1 MANFYGDLASDI
13 NSDDDSQISD
23 LDPIQVAKMVE
34 DMDDLD
40 ADLFG
45 SSAKKKSGVLPTSI
59 ETTSATKKSSFKS
72 SDKSGEK
79 LSKSRVS
86 FDSPN
91 KVAPVDVIDKGNK
104 FNFGDF
110 DTNDP
115 LADLLSDD
123 ELPTP
128 KKKSSKRNVV
138 SPTNYESGDGE
149 ISVSKHDISPFQASS
164 ERKEKSKVI
173 ADLFGLEDNAGI
185 NKHAALSSSHE
196 GIVKVSGDTDIK
208 SSDWL
213 GLKSPTKS
221 PPSVPIVKK
230 ESEVLV
236 SNRTASTKK
245 ETKKSAAGI
254 IPKDDDDDLLEGMGF
269 VDRNKTTSTFAQKG
283 KVEQISTKPKSI
295 LDELMGKTK
304 VEMPKVK
311 TLDSSSGTSKNT
323 AQVPNPISFGGYS
336 PSVSTTREP
345 RRSGQ
350 RRNSGAVA
358 DPLGIFT
365 SPTKNTQVLT
375 SKEQSLDLVA
385 TPNIKSPETNLRR
398 GSQPDWLG
406 LSSSEDKSVSPAVGI
421 ALQSSPKHTLKINP
435 EQKMHDLA
443 PLPSKPMQDKD
454 FFYNHSWV
462 NQVRKFRYIFTD
474 IDSALSQN
482 ITLLSGAQ
490 FDRETAA
497 AFMRQE
503 QQLLMALHLKQHE
516 EQLASLH
523 HRQQDL
529 LCKQE
534 LQLQELVNQQLSR
547 QKQVED
553 QLKKQQER
561 INLHIQT
568 LMSQPLFPPVSVLP
582 PDPVLPPAPLLPN
595 ASLLSTDSVLPE
607 TPEVNQSH
615 AYLKN
620 SQADLEARHQEEV
633 LILENLYKRHIAL
646 LESSLER
653 LEHRLRGENSQLEK
667 EYQAKIEKL
676 QEEQRQLEEAHRHKL
691 ASLQEERLSELK
703 QLKELHQMEVEEL
716 RERYTRAAET
726 EQDTTLQ
733 ARSLKLLFEQLGHSS
748 QQLTDLQDKVDHQ
761 KISQLDVR
769 EVALKAKE
777 AELESLRASLER
789 QRASSD
795 QERRKLLEIVAD
807 LEMKGGEQRAEVDS
821 KKWELQQESARLE
834 ARTQALEKERHR
846 ALAQL
851 EQEKRDVQV
860 NLNKLSLL
868 HLDGLC
874 FRRNDLLKHM
884 VLKQSLLEEQKQLNR
899 DLREEQLKIGAERS
913 RLQALA
919 RLQGGSSALSID
931 AEQEVLEMVEEARLR
946 WYGNLMRMEKEKIP
960 KRIMDIKKV
969 GGLPQGRQRKRWEEQ
984 LKVEAEAAIQVA
996 QDASRRS
1003 DAEREKLL
1011 EHQCQLQLERRKLQ
1025 ELERDITTKKQE
1037 LDTLTQMAA
1046 ATKNEG
1052 LQALDEA
1059 RNLEKQH
1066 NIRVKEY
1073 QQQLMELKEREH
1085 RLAQEKVALSQERV
1099 SLRRSKEQKY
1109 CAFCRTLLEQQVPT
1123 SDKLD
1128 EECKKKTARE
1138 TKKEMGADNKCG
1150 SEAKRMAEL
1159 TEPEAVNS

>member
-45 SSAKKKSGVLPTSI
+45 SSAKKKPGVLPTRI
-59 ETTSATKKSSFKS
+59 ETTSATKKSAFKS

-91 KVAPVDVIDKGNK
+91 KVAPVGVIDKGNK
-104 FNFGDF
+104 FNFGEF

-123 ELPTP
+123 ETPTP

-138 SPTNYESGDGE
+138 SPTNYDSGDGE

-185 NKHAALSSSHE
+185 NKHAALLSSHE
-196 GIVKVSGDTDIK
+196 GIVKVSGATDIK

-236 SNRTASTKK
+236 SNKTASTKK
-245 ETKKSAAGI
+245 ETKQSAAGI

-269 VDRNKTTSTFAQKG
+269 VDSNKTTSTFTQKG

-295 LDELMGKTK
+295 LDELMEKTK

-311 TLDSSSGTSKNT
+311 TLDTSSGTSKNT
-323 AQVPNPISFGGYS
+323 DTKYSSQVPNLISFGGYS

-350 RRNSGAVA
+350 RRNSGAVV

-365 SPTKNTQVLT
+365 SPTKNTQALT
-375 SKEQSLDLVA
+375 SKEQSLELLA
-385 TPNIKSPETNLRR
+385 TPNIKSQQTNSRR

-406 LSSSEDKSVSPAVGI
+406 LSSSEDKSVPPAVGI

-443 PLPSKPMQDKD
+443 PLPSKPMQDKVPTQQ
-454 FFYNHSWV
+454 HSNLPEWLGGSRAV
-462 NQVRKFRYIFTD
+462 SESVVSKKQEMHPSSFQENSKTATD
-474 IDSALSQN
+474 LVPESS

-490 FDRETAA
+490 FDQETAA
-497 AFMRQE
+497 AFLRQE
-503 QQLLMALHLKQHE
+503 QQLLMALHLKQRE

-523 HRQQDL
+523 HRQQDM

-534 LQLQELVNQQLSR
+534 LQIQELVNQQLLR

-607 TPEVNQSH
+607 TQEENKSH
-615 AYLKN
+615 FYLKN
-620 SQADLEARHQEEV
+620 PQADLEARHQEEV
-633 LILENLYKRHIAL
+633 LTLENLYKRHIAL

-653 LEHRLRGENSQLEK
+653 LEHRLRGENSQLER

-676 QEEQRQLEEAHRHKL
+676 QEEQRQLEEAHKHKL
-691 ASLQEERLSELK
+691 VSLQEERLSELK
-703 QLKELHQMEVEEL
+703 HLKELHQREVEEL
-716 RERYTRAAET
+716 RERYTRAAEA

-846 ALAQL
+846 ALAHL
-851 EQEKRDVQV
+851 EQEKRDVQ
-860 NLNKLSLL
+860 
-868 HLDGLC
+868 
-874 FRRNDLLKHM
+874 M
-884 VLKQSLLEEQKQLNR
+884 LKQSLLEEQKQLNR

-931 AEQEVLEMVEEARLR
+931 AEQ
-946 WYGNLMRMEKEKIP
+946 
-960 KRIMDIKKV
+960 
-969 GGLPQGRQRKRWEEQ
+969 

-1011 EHQCQLQLERRKLQ
+1011 EHQSQLQLERRKLQ
-1025 ELERDITTKKQE
+1025 ELERDITIKKQE

-1073 QQQLMELKEREH
+1073 QQQLMELKERER
-1085 RLAQEKVALSQERV
+1085 RLAQEKVTLSQERV

-1109 CAFCRTLLEQQVPT
+1109 CAFCKTLLEQQVPT
-1123 SDKLD
+1123 SDKCASTSTSYSLKNFIDPEQVIMKLTSEREHEDD
-1128 EECKKKTARE
+1128 ENFLSSLISK
-1138 TKKEMGADNKCG
+1138 
-1150 SEAKRMAEL
+1150 
-1159 TEPEAVNS
+1159 

>member
-34 DMDDLD
+34 
-40 ADLFG
+40 
-45 SSAKKKSGVLPTSI
+45 
-59 ETTSATKKSSFKS
+59 S

-91 KVAPVDVIDKGNK
+91 KVAPVGVIDKGNK
-104 FNFGDF
+104 FNFGEF
-110 DTNDP
+110 DTSDP

-123 ELPTP
+123 ETPTP

-138 SPTNYESGDGE
+138 SPTNYDSGDGE

-196 GIVKVSGDTDIK
+196 GIVKVSGATDIK

-230 ESEVLV
+230 ESEVL
-236 SNRTASTKK
+236 
-245 ETKKSAAGI
+245 EW
-254 IPKDDDDDLLEGMGF
+254 GF
-269 VDRNKTTSTFAQKG
+269 VDSNKTTSTFTQKG
-283 KVEQISTKPKSI
+283 KVEQVSTKPKSI
-295 LDELMGKTK
+295 LDELMEKTK

-311 TLDSSSGTSKNT
+311 TLDTSSGTSKNT
-323 AQVPNPISFGGYS
+323 DTKYSSQVPNPISFGGYS

-350 RRNSGAVA
+350 RRNSGVVV

-365 SPTKNTQVLT
+365 SPTKNTQALT
-375 SKEQSLDLVA
+375 SKEQSLELLA
-385 TPNIKSPETNLRR
+385 TPNIKSQQANSRR

-406 LSSSEDKSVSPAVGI
+406 LSSSEDKIVSPAVVLT
-421 ALQSSPKHTLKINP
+421 LQSSPKHTLKINP

-443 PLPSKPMQDKD
+443 PLPSKPMQD
-454 FFYNHSWV
+454 
-462 NQVRKFRYIFTD
+462 QVPTHQHGNLPEWLGVEGSY

-490 FDRETAA
+490 FDQETAA
-497 AFMRQE
+497 AFLRQE
-503 QQLLMALHLKQHE
+503 QQLLMALHLKQRE

-523 HRQQDL
+523 HRQQDM

-595 ASLLSTDSVLPE
+595 ASLLSTDSVSPE
-607 TPEVNQSH
+607 TQEENQSH
-615 AYLKN
+615 IYLKN
-620 SQADLEARHQEEV
+620 PQADLEARHQEEV
-633 LILENLYKRHIAL
+633 LTLENLYKRHIAL

-676 QEEQRQLEEAHRHKL
+676 QEEQRQLEEAHKHKL
-691 ASLQEERLSELK
+691 VSLQEERLSELK
-703 QLKELHQMEVEEL
+703 HLKELHQREVEEL
-716 RERYTRAAET
+716 RERYTRAAEV

-733 ARSLKLLFEQLGHSS
+733 A
-748 QQLTDLQDKVDHQ
+748 
-761 KISQLDVR
+761 
-769 EVALKAKE
+769 
-777 AELESLRASLER
+777 
-789 QRASSD
+789 
-795 QERRKLLEIVAD
+795 RKLLEIVAD

-846 ALAQL
+846 ALAHL
-851 EQEKRDVQV
+851 EQERRDVQ
-860 NLNKLSLL
+860 
-868 HLDGLC
+868 
-874 FRRNDLLKHM
+874 M
-884 VLKQSLLEEQKQLNR
+884 LKQSLLEEQKQLNQ

-919 RLQGGSSALSID
+919 RLQEGSSALSID
-931 AEQEVLEMVEEARLR
+931 A
-946 WYGNLMRMEKEKIP
+946 
-960 KRIMDIKKV
+960 
-969 GGLPQGRQRKRWEEQ
+969 EQ

-1011 EHQCQLQLERRKLQ
+1011 EHQCQLQHERRKLQ
-1025 ELERDITTKKQE
+1025 ELERDITTKQQE

-1066 NIRVKEY
+1066 NIR
-1073 QQQLMELKEREH
+1073 
-1085 RLAQEKVALSQERV
+1085 EKVTLSQERV

-1123 SDKLD
+1123 SDKCASTSTSYSLKHFIDPEQVIMKLTSEREHEDD
-1128 EECKKKTARE
+1128 ENFLSSLISK
-1138 TKKEMGADNKCG
+1138 
-1150 SEAKRMAEL
+1150 
-1159 TEPEAVNS
+1159 

>member
-45 SSAKKKSGVLPTSI
+45 SSAKKKPGVLPTRI
-59 ETTSATKKSSFKS
+59 ETTSATKKSAFKS

-91 KVAPVDVIDKGNK
+91 KVAPVGVIDKGNK
-104 FNFGDF
+104 FNFGEF

-123 ELPTP
+123 ETPTP

-138 SPTNYESGDGE
+138 SPTNYDSGDGE
-149 ISVSKHDISPFQASS
+149 ISVSKHGISPFQASS

-196 GIVKVSGDTDIK
+196 GIVKVSGATDIK

-221 PPSVPIVKK
+221 PSVPIVKK

-236 SNRTASTKK
+236 SNKTASTKK
-245 ETKKSAAGI
+245 ETKQSAAGI

-269 VDRNKTTSTFAQKG
+269 VDSNKTTSTFTEKG

-295 LDELMGKTK
+295 LDELMEKTK

-311 TLDSSSGTSKNT
+311 TLDTSSGTSKNT
-323 AQVPNPISFGGYS
+323 DTKYSSQVPNPISFGGYS

-350 RRNSGAVA
+350 RRNSGAVV

-365 SPTKNTQVLT
+365 SPTKNTQALT
-375 SKEQSLDLVA
+375 SKEQSLELLA
-385 TPNIKSPETNLRR
+385 TPNIKSQQINSRR

-421 ALQSSPKHTLKINP
+421 TLQSSPKHTLKINP

-443 PLPSKPMQDKD
+443 PLPSKPMQDKVPTQQ
-454 FFYNHSWV
+454 HSNLPEWLGGSGAV
-462 NQVRKFRYIFTD
+462 SESVVSKKQEMHPSSFQENSKTATDLVPESFQHIFTD
-474 IDSALSQN
+474 IDSALSQS

-490 FDRETAA
+490 FDQETAA
-497 AFMRQE
+497 AFLRQE
-503 QQLLMALHLKQHE
+503 QQLLMALHLKQRE

-523 HRQQDL
+523 HRQQDM

-534 LQLQELVNQQLSR
+534 LQIQELVNQQLLR

-595 ASLLSTDSVLPE
+595 ASLLLTDSVLPE
-607 TPEVNQSH
+607 TQEENKSH
-615 AYLKN
+615 ICLKN
-620 SQADLEARHQEEV
+620 PQADLEARHQEEV
-633 LILENLYKRHIAL
+633 LTLENLYKRHIAL

-653 LEHRLRGENSQLEK
+653 LEHRLRGENSQLER

-676 QEEQRQLEEAHRHKL
+676 QEEQRQLEEAHKHKL
-691 ASLQEERLSELK
+691 VSLQEERLSELK
-703 QLKELHQMEVEEL
+703 HLKELHQREVEEL
-716 RERYTRAAET
+716 RERYTRAAEV

-733 ARSLKLLFEQLGHSS
+733 A
-748 QQLTDLQDKVDHQ
+748 
-761 KISQLDVR
+761 
-769 EVALKAKE
+769 
-777 AELESLRASLER
+777 
-789 QRASSD
+789 
-795 QERRKLLEIVAD
+795 RKLLEIVAD

-821 KKWELQQESARLE
+821 KMWELQQESARLE

-846 ALAQL
+846 ALAHL
-851 EQEKRDVQV
+851 EQEKRDVQ
-860 NLNKLSLL
+860 
-868 HLDGLC
+868 
-874 FRRNDLLKHM
+874 M
-884 VLKQSLLEEQKQLNR
+884 LKQSLLEEQKQLNR

-919 RLQGGSSALSID
+919 RLQGGSSTLSID
-931 AEQEVLEMVEEARLR
+931 A
-946 WYGNLMRMEKEKIP
+946 
-960 KRIMDIKKV
+960 
-969 GGLPQGRQRKRWEEQ
+969 EQ

-1003 DAEREKLL
+1003 DTEREKLL
-1011 EHQCQLQLERRKLQ
+1011 EHQSQLQLERRKLQ
-1025 ELERDITTKKQE
+1025 ELERDITIKKQE

-1073 QQQLMELKEREH
+1073 QQQLMELKERER
-1085 RLAQEKVALSQERV
+1085 RLAQEKVTLSQERV

-1109 CAFCRTLLEQQVPT
+1109 CAFCKTLQQVPT
-1123 SDKLD
+1123 SDKCASTSTSYSLKNFIDPEQVIMKLTSEREHEDD
-1128 EECKKKTARE
+1128 ENFLSSLISK
-1138 TKKEMGADNKCG
+1138 
-1150 SEAKRMAEL
+1150 
-1159 TEPEAVNS
+1159 

>member
-1 MANFYGDLASDI
+1 MANFYGGLASDI

-91 KVAPVDVIDKGNK
+91 KVAPVGVIDKGNK

-123 ELPTP
+123 ELPTS
-128 KKKSSKRNVV
+128 KKKSSKQNVV
-138 SPTNYESGDGE
+138 SPTNYGSGDGE

-221 PPSVPIVKK
+221 PPIVPIVKT

-269 VDRNKTTSTFAQKG
+269 VDRNKTTSTFTQKG

-406 LSSSEDKSVSPAVGI
+406 LSSSEDKSVSPA
-421 ALQSSPKHTLKINP
+421 
-435 EQKMHDLA
+435 
-443 PLPSKPMQDKD
+443 D

-490 FDRETAA
+490 FDGETAA

-615 AYLKN
+615 IYLKN
-620 SQADLEARHQEEV
+620 PQADLEARHQEEV

-676 QEEQRQLEEAHRHKL
+676 QEEQRQLEEAHKHKL
-691 ASLQEERLSELK
+691 VSLQEERLSELK
-703 QLKELHQMEVEEL
+703 HLKELHQMEVEEL
-716 RERYTRAAET
+716 RERYTRAAEA

-748 QQLTDLQDKVDHQ
+748 QQLTDLQEKVDHQ

-769 EVALKAKE
+769 EVALKSKE

-860 NLNKLSLL
+860 
-868 HLDGLC
+868 
-874 FRRNDLLKHM
+874 
-884 VLKQSLLEEQKQLNR
+884 LKQSLLEEQKQLNR

-931 AEQEVLEMVEEARLR
+931 A
-946 WYGNLMRMEKEKIP
+946 
-960 KRIMDIKKV
+960 
-969 GGLPQGRQRKRWEEQ
+969 EQ

-1085 RLAQEKVALSQERV
+1085 RLAQDKVALSQERV
-1099 SLRRSKEQKY
+1099 SLRKSKEQKY

-1123 SDKLD
+1123 SDKCASTSTSYSLKHFIDPEQVIMKLTSGREHEDD
-1128 EECKKKTARE
+1128 ENFLSSLISK
-1138 TKKEMGADNKCG
+1138 
-1150 SEAKRMAEL
+1150 
-1159 TEPEAVNS
+1159 

>member
-45 SSAKKKSGVLPTSI
+45 SSAKKKSGVLPTRI

-91 KVAPVDVIDKGNK
+91 KVAPVGVIDKGNK
-104 FNFGDF
+104 FNFGEF
-110 DTNDP
+110 DTSDP
-115 LADLLSDD
+115 LADLLS
-123 ELPTP
+123 EYETPTP

-138 SPTNYESGDGE
+138 SPTNYDSGDGE

-196 GIVKVSGDTDIK
+196 GIVKVSGATDIK

-236 SNRTASTKK
+236 SNRQASTKK
-245 ETKKSAAGI
+245 ETKQSAAGI

-269 VDRNKTTSTFAQKG
+269 VDSNKTTSTFTQKG
-283 KVEQISTKPKSI
+283 KVEQVSTKPKSI
-295 LDELMGKTK
+295 LDELMEKTK

-311 TLDSSSGTSKNT
+311 TLDTSSGTSKNT
-323 AQVPNPISFGGYS
+323 DTKYSSQVPNPISFGGYS

-350 RRNSGAVA
+350 RRNSGVVV

-365 SPTKNTQVLT
+365 SPTKNTQALT
-375 SKEQSLDLVA
+375 CKEQSLELLA
-385 TPNIKSPETNLRR
+385 TPNIKSQQANSRR

-406 LSSSEDKSVSPAVGI
+406 LSSSEDKSVSPALGI
-421 ALQSSPKHTLKINP
+421 TLQSSPKHTLKINP

-443 PLPSKPMQDKD
+443 PLPSKPMQD
-454 FFYNHSWV
+454 
-462 NQVRKFRYIFTD
+462 QVPTHQHGNLPEWLGGRGAVSESVVSKKQEMHPSSFQENAKTTADLVPESVQTGNTHHD

-482 ITLLSGAQ
+482 IALLSGAQ
-490 FDRETAA
+490 FDQETAA
-497 AFMRQE
+497 AFLRQE
-503 QQLLMALHLKQHE
+503 QQLLMALHLKQRE

-523 HRQQDL
+523 HRQQDM

-607 TPEVNQSH
+607 TQEENQSH
-615 AYLKN
+615 IYLKN
-620 SQADLEARHQEEV
+620 PQADLEARHQEEV
-633 LILENLYKRHIAL
+633 LTLENLYKRHIAL

-676 QEEQRQLEEAHRHKL
+676 QEEQRQLEEAHKHKL
-691 ASLQEERLSELK
+691 VSLQEERLSELK
-703 QLKELHQMEVEEL
+703 HLKELHQREVEEL
-716 RERYTRAAET
+716 RERYTRAAEA

-733 ARSLKLLFEQLGHSS
+733 A
-748 QQLTDLQDKVDHQ
+748 
-761 KISQLDVR
+761 
-769 EVALKAKE
+769 
-777 AELESLRASLER
+777 
-789 QRASSD
+789 
-795 QERRKLLEIVAD
+795 RKLLEIVAD

-846 ALAQL
+846 ALAHL
-851 EQEKRDVQV
+851 EQERRDVQ
-860 NLNKLSLL
+860 
-868 HLDGLC
+868 
-874 FRRNDLLKHM
+874 M
-884 VLKQSLLEEQKQLNR
+884 LKQSLLEEQKQLNQ

-919 RLQGGSSALSID
+919 RLQEGSSALSID
-931 AEQEVLEMVEEARLR
+931 A
-946 WYGNLMRMEKEKIP
+946 
-960 KRIMDIKKV
+960 
-969 GGLPQGRQRKRWEEQ
+969 EQ

-1011 EHQCQLQLERRKLQ
+1011 EHQCQLQHERRKLQ
-1025 ELERDITTKKQE
+1025 ELERDITIKQQE

-1066 NIRVKEY
+1066 NIR
-1073 QQQLMELKEREH
+1073 
-1085 RLAQEKVALSQERV
+1085 EKVTLSQERV

-1123 SDKLD
+1123 SDKCASTSTSYSPKHFIDPEQVIMKLTSEREHEDD
-1128 EECKKKTARE
+1128 ENFLSSLISK
-1138 TKKEMGADNKCG
+1138 
-1150 SEAKRMAEL
+1150 
-1159 TEPEAVNS
+1159 

>member
-45 SSAKKKSGVLPTSI
+45 SSAKKKSGVLPTRI

-91 KVAPVDVIDKGNK
+91 KVAPVGVIDKGNK
-104 FNFGDF
+104 FNFGEF

-123 ELPTP
+123 ETPTP

-138 SPTNYESGDGE
+138 SPTNYDSGDGE

-185 NKHAALSSSHE
+185 NKHAALLSSHE
-196 GIVKVSGDTDIK
+196 GIVKVSGATDIK

-221 PPSVPIVKK
+221 PPSIPIVKK

-236 SNRTASTKK
+236 SNRPASTKK
-245 ETKKSAAGI
+245 ETKQSAAGI
-254 IPKDDDDDLLEGMGF
+254 IPKDDDDDDLLEGMGF
-269 VDRNKTTSTFAQKG
+269 VDSNKTSTFTQKG
-283 KVEQISTKPKSI
+283 KVEQVSTKPKSI

-311 TLDSSSGTSKNT
+311 TLDTSSGTSNNT
-323 AQVPNPISFGGYS
+323 DTKYSSQVPNPISFGGYS

-350 RRNSGAVA
+350 RRNSGVVV

-365 SPTKNTQVLT
+365 SPTKNTQALT
-375 SKEQSLDLVA
+375 SKEQSLELLA
-385 TPNIKSPETNLRR
+385 TPNIKSQQTNSRR
-398 GSQPDWLG
+398 GYQPDWLG

-421 ALQSSPKHTLKINP
+421 TLQSSPKHTLKINP

-443 PLPSKPMQDKD
+443 PLPSKPMQD
-454 FFYNHSWV
+454 
-462 NQVRKFRYIFTD
+462 QVPTHQYDNLPEWLGGRGAVSESVVSKKQEMHPSSFQENAKTTADLVPESVQTD

-490 FDRETAA
+490 FDQETAA
-497 AFMRQE
+497 AFLRQE
-503 QQLLMALHLKQHE
+503 QQLLMALHLKQRE
-516 EQLASLH
+516 EQLACLH
-523 HRQQDL
+523 HRQQDM

-547 QKQVED
+547 QK
-553 QLKKQQER
+553 
-561 INLHIQT
+561 QT

-607 TPEVNQSH
+607 TQEENQSH
-615 AYLKN
+615 IYLKN
-620 SQADLEARHQEEV
+620 PQADLEARHQEEM
-633 LILENLYKRHIAL
+633 LTLENLYKRHIAL

-676 QEEQRQLEEAHRHKL
+676 QEEQRQLEEAHKHKL
-691 ASLQEERLSELK
+691 VSLQEERLSELK
-703 QLKELHQMEVEEL
+703 HVKELHQREVEEL
-716 RERYTRAAET
+716 RERYTRAAEA

-733 ARSLKLLFEQLGHSS
+733 A
-748 QQLTDLQDKVDHQ
+748 
-761 KISQLDVR
+761 
-769 EVALKAKE
+769 
-777 AELESLRASLER
+777 
-789 QRASSD
+789 
-795 QERRKLLEIVAD
+795 RKLLEIVAD

-834 ARTQALEKERHR
+834 ARTQALEKERDR
-846 ALAQL
+846 ALAHL
-851 EQEKRDVQV
+851 EQERRDVQ
-860 NLNKLSLL
+860 
-868 HLDGLC
+868 
-874 FRRNDLLKHM
+874 M
-884 VLKQSLLEEQKQLNR
+884 LKQSLLEEQKQLNR

-919 RLQGGSSALSID
+919 RLQEGSSALSID
-931 AEQEVLEMVEEARLR
+931 A
-946 WYGNLMRMEKEKIP
+946 
-960 KRIMDIKKV
+960 
-969 GGLPQGRQRKRWEEQ
+969 EQ

-1011 EHQCQLQLERRKLQ
+1011 EYQCQLQLERRKLQ
-1025 ELERDITTKKQE
+1025 ELERDITTKQQE

-1073 QQQLMELKEREH
+1073 QQQLMELKERE
-1085 RLAQEKVALSQERV
+1085 RESDLISRTSIFEEK
-1099 SLRRSKEQKY
+1099 
-1109 CAFCRTLLEQQVPT
+1109 
-1123 SDKLD
+1123 
-1128 EECKKKTARE
+1128 
-1138 TKKEMGADNKCG
+1138 
-1150 SEAKRMAEL
+1150 
-1159 TEPEAVNS
+1159 